1 MTNFKNHDG
10 FTLIEAMLAI
20 TIAALV
26 LTPVFILQGT
36 VLQSIMRLSHRI
48 ERLFLAQQFLYESRN
63 IKPEAREF
71 SLDKKIEEPQAIL
84 KYTMTSVPKK
94 SQLANVPGLR
104 IERVTVKW
112 QDQGIERQDRLISF
126 VYKPEQKK

>member
-48 ERLFLAQQFLYESRN
+48 ERLFLAQQFLYEARS

-71 SLDKKIEEPQAIL
+71 SLDKKIEEPQTIL

>member
-71 SLDKKIEEPQAIL
+71 SLDKKIEEPQTIL